1 MGLYRPDLGSELPV
15 RRTISAGDVVRAR
28 LRGKRF
34 KPGDFVVQALLFAT
48 LLIALAVLVVL
59 LADVVTRAIPVLS
72 KRPVSFVTSDT
83 SVFPGTAGIKQ
94 GILGSIELM
103 LFVIVLAF
111 PLGIG
116 AAVYLEEYA
125 PDTRFTRL
133 LQTNIRNLAGVPSIV
148 YGLLGLAIFAQ
159 ALSGITGGYSLVAGG
174 LTLGILVLP
183 IVIITSS
190 EALRAVPQS
199 IREAGF
205 GVGATRWEVV
215 RSHVL
220 PSAAPGILTGTVLTL
235 ARALGETAPLLLVGA
250 VTGFFSS
257 GGANFLQQIRQ
268 DHGYTSLPTMI
279 FSWATQPN
287 ADFRQLTAA
296 AIVVLLVVLLTV
308 NATAIILR
316 NRYERTW

>member
-1 MGLYRPDLGSELPV
+1 MATVGRSLSTTE
-15 RRTISAGDVVRAR
+15 VVRAR
-28 LRGKRF
+28 LQGRRF
-34 KPGDFVVQALLFAT
+34 RPADVAVELILLGT
-48 LLIALAVLVVL
+48 LLIALFVLVVL
-59 LADVVTRAIPVLS
+59 IADVVAKAMPVLTT
-72 KRPVSFVTSDT
+72 RPVSFLTSINST
-83 SVFPGTAGIKQ
+83 IPSLAGIKQ
-94 GILGSIELM
+94 AIVGSLLLM
-103 LFVIVLAF
+103 IFVVILAF

-125 PDTRFTRL
+125 RDTRFSRF

-159 ALSGITGGYSLVAGG
+159 VLKGFTGGYSLVSGG
-174 LTLGILVLP
+174 LTLAILVLP

-199 IREAGF
+199 IREAGY

-235 ARALGETAPLLLVGA
+235 GRALGETAPLLLVGA
-250 VTGFFSS
+250 VTGFFAS
-257 GGANFLQQIRQ
+257 GGAGFVESIRQ
-268 DHGYTSLPTMI
+268 DHGYTSMPTMI
-279 FSWATQPN
+279 FSWARQPN
-287 ADFRQLTAA
+287 ADFRALTAA
-296 AIVVLLVVLLTV
+296 AIVVLLVVLLAI
-308 NATAIILR
+308 NATAILLR